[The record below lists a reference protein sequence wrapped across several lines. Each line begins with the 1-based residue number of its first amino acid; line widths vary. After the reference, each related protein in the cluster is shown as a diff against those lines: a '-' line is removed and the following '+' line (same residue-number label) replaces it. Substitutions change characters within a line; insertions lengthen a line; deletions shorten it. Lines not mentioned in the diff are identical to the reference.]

1 MNLYDFFKKIK
12 YQKEISVMMSSKSLN
27 SKISESSIVVAAVEQ
42 ISSDLGGEAVI
53 LNLKSGVYHGLNE
66 VGAKIWNFIQQP
78 KAVKDIKQKLLE
90 EYEVEPEVC
99 VGDILALLEELKAV
113 ELVKVNNETVA

>member
-1 MNLYDFFKKIK
+1 MT
-12 YQKEISVMMSSKSLN
+12 SKSLN
-27 SKISESSIVVAAVEQ
+27 GKISESSIVVAAVEQ

-66 VGAKIWNFIQQP
+66 VGARIWNFIQQP
-78 KAVKDIKQKLLE
+78 TVVNDIKQTLLE

-113 ELVKVNNETVA
+113 ELVEVKNETVA

>member
-1 MNLYDFFKKIK
+1 MTRMMTSK
-12 YQKEISVMMSSKSLN
+12 YAKSEL
-27 SKISESSIVVAAVEQ
+27 SESSTVVVTAEQ

-66 VGAKIWNFIQQP
+66 MGARIWNMIQQP
-78 KAVKDIKQKLLE
+78 KVVKEVKQMLLE

-99 VGDILALLEELKAV
+99 IGDLLRLLDELRTAGLI
-113 ELVKVNNETVA
+113 EVKNEKVA

>member
-1 MNLYDFFKKIK
+1 
-12 YQKEISVMMSSKSLN
+12 MSSKSLN

-66 VGAKIWNFIQQP
+66 VGSRIWNLIQQP
-78 KAVKDIKQKLLE
+78 KEVKDIKQTLLE
-90 EYEVEPEVC
+90 EYGVESEVC
-99 VGDILALLEELKAV
+99 MRDILALLEELKAV
-113 ELVKVNNETVA
+113 ELVKVKNETVA

>member
-1 MNLYDFFKKIK
+1 MT
-12 YQKEISVMMSSKSLN
+12 SKSLN
-27 SKISESSIVVAAVEQ
+27 CEISESSIVVAAVEQ
-42 ISSDLGGEAVI
+42 ISSDLGGEVVI

-90 EYEVEPEVC
+90 EYEVESEVC
-99 VGDILALLEELKAV
+99 IGDILALLEELKAV
-113 ELVKVNNETVA
+113 ELIKVKNETVA